1 MIIDTHCHFDMMP
14 NPEAYIHKTEKNGN
28 ITIGMTNLP
37 SHFEIGFIHISNF
50 RHVRLALGLH
60 PLLAKE
66 HLKEYLKFKEYAN
79 KTSYIGEVGLDFS
92 REGISTKDI
101 QMKSF
106 EYVLNCIKG
115 QNKIVSLHSRRAEKE
130 TLQMLLDNKIENA
143 IFHWYSGSISV
154 LETIVKSGYYFSINS
169 AMIQS
174 ENGRKIIS
182 KIPKELILTETDSP
196 YIENSNIKIVH
207 SYLSN
212 IWNVSE
218 IEVEQKIA
226 STFKKIIMTQV
237 K

>member
-1 MIIDTHCHFDMMP
+1 MIDVHCHFDMVQ
-14 NPEAYIHKTEKNGN
+14 NPEKYIANNEQQKI

-37 SHFEIGFIHISNF
+37 SHFIMGFS
-50 RHVRLALGLH
+50 HVRQYKYIRLALGLH
-60 PLLAKE
+60 PLLTKE
-66 HLKEYLKFKEYAN
+66 HSKEYLKFKEYAN
-79 KTSYIGEVGLDFS
+79 NTSYIGEVGLDFS

-101 QMKSF
+101 QIKSF

-115 QNKIVSLHSRRAEKE
+115 QNKIVSLHSRRAEKD

-154 LETIVKSGYYFSINS
+154 LESIVKSGYYFSINS
-169 AMIQS
+169 AMTQS
-174 ENGRKIIS
+174 ENGKKIIS
-182 KIPKELILTETDSP
+182 KIPKDLILTETDSP

-207 SYLSN
+207 TYLSN

-218 IEVEQKIA
+218 IEVEKKIA
-226 STFKKIIMTQV
+226 SNFKKIISTQI

>member
-1 MIIDTHCHFDMMP
+1 MIDVHCHFDMVQ
-14 NPEAYIHKTEKNGN
+14 NPEKYIANSEQQKI

-37 SHFEIGFIHISNF
+37 SHFIMGFS
-50 RHVRLALGLH
+50 HVRQYKYIRLALGLH

-66 HLKEYLKFKEYAN
+66 HSKEYLKFKEYAN
-79 KTSYIGEVGLDFS
+79 NTSYIGEVGLDFS

-101 QMKSF
+101 QIKSF

-154 LETIVKSGYYFSINS
+154 LETIIKPGYYFSINS
-169 AMIQS
+169 SMTQS
-174 ENGRKIIS
+174 ENGKKIIS

-196 YIENSNIKIVH
+196 YIENSSIKAVH

-226 STFKKIIMTQV
+226 SNFKKIIKTQV